1 MDVDASRGPLRYLQ
15 NVPDPRAANISHP
28 LPSLLAI
35 TLMAVICGEDDYQGV
50 VEWADV
56 REDWL
61 STFLDLPHGV
71 PSPDTLER
79 VLARLNPDA
88 LEAAFIAFTRGV
100 AERSKGRLVAVDG
113 KTLRRSF
120 DHGGRKAAI
129 HMVNAWDQANGLVL
143 GQLAVDEKSNEIKA
157 VPRLLALLDLKG
169 CVVSLDAMHCQKDTA
184 SKILEAKADYLLAV
198 KQNHKS
204 LHEDV
209 KLFFEE
215 AIDPQAAGDDEG
227 QPMPGLLTLDTPS
240 VDGDHGRL
248 EVRRLWA
255 SHEVGWLKK
264 QGHDWPAL
272 RGLVCVEGERLDFA
286 TGKTTVTRRGFITSL
301 DPRKVGPERLLEA
314 VRGHWSIENR
324 LHWSL
329 DVSFREDDSRVR
341 RKNAAQNLA
350 RIRRLA
356 MNLVRHLPAGTT
368 KTGRPRKISLR
379 LKRKRCGWVVGELMQ
394 ALCQPIKQPEGH
406 MR

>member
-1 MDVDASRGPLRYLQ
+1 MDVDASRGPLRYLHD
-15 NVPDPRAANISHP
+15 VPDPRAANISHP

-61 STFLDLPHGV
+61 TSFLDLPHGV
-71 PSPDTLER
+71 PSVDTLER
-79 VLARLNPDA
+79 VFARLDPDA
-88 LEAAFIAFTRGV
+88 LERAFIAFTRGV
-100 AERSKGRLVAVDG
+100 AERSEGRLVAIDG

-129 HMVNAWDQANGLVL
+129 HMVNAWDHANGLVL
-143 GQLAVDEKSNEIKA
+143 GQLAVDDKSNEIGA
-157 VPRLLALLDLKG
+157 VPALVELLDLKG
-169 CVVSLDAMHCQKDTA
+169 CVVSLDAMHCQKQTA
-184 SKILEAKADYLLAV
+184 ATIVQARADYLLAV
-198 KQNHKS
+198 KQNQKN
-204 LHEDV
+204 LHEDI
-209 KLFFEE
+209 KLFFDE
-215 AIDPQAAGDDEG
+215 AIKPQSEDGGE
-227 QPMPGLLTLDTPS
+227 PMPGLLSLQTPA
-240 VDGDHGRL
+240 VDADHGRL
-248 EVRRLWA
+248 EIRRLWA
-255 SHEVGWLKK
+255 SHEVGWLKR

-286 TGKTTVTRRGFITSL
+286 TGKTSVTRRWFITSL
-301 DPRKVGPERLLEA
+301 DPRKIGAQRLLEA

-329 DVSFREDDSRVR
+329 DVTFREDDSRVR
-341 RKNAAQNLA
+341 RHNAAQNMA
-350 RIRRLA
+350 RIRRFA

-379 LKRKRCGWVVGELMQ
+379 LKRKRCGWVVQELMQ
-394 ALCQPIKQPEGH
+394 ALRQPGNEPEGH

>member
-1 MDVDASRGPLRYLQ
+1 MDVDASRGPLRYLHD
-15 NVPDPRAANISHP
+15 VPDPRAANVSHP

-56 REDWL
+56 REGWL
-61 STFLDLPHGV
+61 TTFLDLPHGV

-79 VLARLNPDA
+79 VFSRLDPNA
-88 LEAAFIAFTRGV
+88 LEQAFIAFTRGV
-100 AERSKGRLVAVDG
+100 AERSEGRLVAIDG

-129 HMVNAWDQANGLVL
+129 HMVNAWDHANGLVL
-143 GQLAVDEKSNEIKA
+143 GQFAVDDKSNEIGA
-157 VPRLLALLDLKG
+157 VPALIELLDLKG
-169 CVVSLDAMHCQKDTA
+169 CVVSLDAMHCQKQTA
-184 SKILEAKADYLLAV
+184 AAILEAKADYLLAV
-198 KQNHKS
+198 KQNQKS
-204 LHEDV
+204 LHDDI
-209 KLFFEE
+209 KLFFDE
-215 AIDPQAAGDDEG
+215 AIDPPSAGDGE
-227 QPMPGLLTLDTPS
+227 PMPGLLTLDTPT

-264 QGHDWPAL
+264 QGHDWPGL

-286 TGKTTVTRRGFITSL
+286 TGRTAVTRRWFITSL
-301 DPRKVGPERLLEA
+301 DPRKAGAERLLEA
-314 VRGHWSIENR
+314 VRGHWSIENQ

-329 DVSFREDDSRVR
+329 DVTFREDDSRVR

-356 MNLVRHLPAGTT
+356 MNLVRHMPAGKT
-368 KTGRPRKISLR
+368 KTGRPRKISMR
-379 LKRKRCGWVVGELMQ
+379 LKRKRCGWVVEELMQ
-394 ALCQPIKQPEGH
+394 ALCQPISERQGH